1 MRRRTRPRGP
11 AEGAPAAINRLRP
24 RPVFAAI
31 AVLSAPPP
39 NNSIRELEAVLGGE
53 ATRDLVRLFLA
64 EFPVS
69 VRGLESGGRRD
80 RMMVAHGLKSSAL
93 HMGAATLSG
102 RMAALESR
110 LDTPGGTVTEED
122 IAGALADFEG
132 IAPGLR
138 LYAGA

>member
-1 MRRRTRPRGP
+1 
-11 AEGAPAAINRLRP
+11 LRP

-93 HMGAATLSG
+93 HMGADRLSERIGEIEDKLAQPGEALVPEDLAAAATEF
-102 RMAALESR
+102 ESFAY
-110 LDTPGGTVTEED
+110 E
-122 IAGALADFEG
+122 
-132 IAPGLR
+132 LR
-138 LYAGA
+138 KYAEP